1 MVIKKLLKKGFSL
14 IKITII
20 LGLTKQK
27 INYWTHTE
35 IKAKQF
41 LKKIKQ
47 KILDKICNLASD
59 KTTSQIGSKKI
70 SAIINN
76 DLEKDIIVDSNAN
89 PQTISYRTIWS
100 YLNEEFWNPIKIR
113 KSLF

>member
-1 MVIKKLLKKGFSL
+1 MTKLLTLDETLNEFSYGQALLFYKEDIDAQKK
-14 IKITII
+14 
-20 LGLTKQK
+20 
-27 INYWTHTE
+27 E
-35 IKAKQF
+35 
-41 LKKIKQ
+41 
-47 KILDKICNLASD
+47 
-59 KTTSQIGSKKI
+59 KI

-76 DLEKDIIVDSNAN
+76 DFEKDIIVDSNAN